1 MNVEYEPMLFL
12 LSGILERLLV
22 FTKTEYNLQNLNTS

>member
-12 LSGILERLLV
+12 LSCILERLLV